1 VTRLYLVRHG
11 RAAAGWNVDPDPSLD
26 DVGRRQA
33 AEVADAL
40 TPFGPMPIISSAL
53 QRCQQTAQHLA
64 AKWNADV
71 RIEPAVGEIPSP
83 PDHTMETRVEWLRE
97 AMRGTWNDV
106 ARTSGEHYL
115 AYRNEVVQ
123 ALRRLTDDT
132 VIFSHFIA
140 INVVL
145 GAAMSDDRL
154 VIASLDNCSVT
165 EVVVGID
172 GSLAIDSIGREAD
185 TLIR

>member
-26 DVGRRQA
+26 DIGRRQA
-33 AEVADAL
+33 AAVANAL
-40 TPFGPMPIISSAL
+40 DKVGPLAIVSSPL
-53 QRCQQTAQHLA
+53 MRCQQTARHLA
-64 AKWNADV
+64 EKWNTEV
-71 RIEPAVGEIPSP
+71 RVEPGVGEIPSP
-83 PDHTMETRVEWLRE
+83 PNHTMETRVEWLRE
-97 AMRGTWNDV
+97 AMRGTWHDV
-106 ARTSGEHYL
+106 AQSSGVQYL
-115 AYRNEVVQ
+115 AYRDNVVKTI
-123 ALRRLTDDT
+123 RLFTSDT

-145 GAAMSDDRL
+145 GAALGDDRL

-165 EVVVGID
+165 EVVVGPDGTLSID
-172 GSLAIDSIGREAD
+172 EIGREAD

>member
-1 VTRLYLVRHG
+1 MTRLYLVRHG

-40 TPFGPMPIISSAL
+40 TSFGPMPIISSPL
-53 QRCQQTAQHLA
+53 QRCQQTAQRLA
-64 AKWNADV
+64 VKWNADV
-71 RIEPAVGEIPSP
+71 HIEPAVGEIPSP
-83 PDHTMETRVEWLRE
+83 PNHTMETRVEWLRE
-97 AMRGTWNDV
+97 AMRGTWHDV
-106 ARTSGEHYL
+106 AQSSGAQYL
-115 AYRNEVVQ
+115 AYRDNLVRTIQ
-123 ALRRLTDDT
+123 QITSDT

-145 GAAMSDDRL
+145 GAALGDDRL

-165 EVVVGID
+165 EVVVGADGTLSID
-172 GSLAIDSIGREAD
+172 GIGHEAD

>member
-1 VTRLYLVRHG
+1 MTRLYLVRHG

-33 AEVADAL
+33 AEVAEAL
-40 TPFGPMPIISSAL
+40 TPFRPMPIISSPL
-53 QRCQQTAQHLA
+53 QRCQQTARHLA
-64 AKWNADV
+64 EKWSTEV
-71 RIEPAVGEIPSP
+71 RVEPGVGEIPSP

-97 AMRGTWNDV
+97 AMRGTWHDV
-106 ARTSGEHYL
+106 AQSSGAQYL
-115 AYRNEVVQ
+115 AYRDNVVRTIQ
-123 ALRRLTDDT
+123 RITSDT

-145 GAAMSDDRL
+145 GAALGDDRL

-165 EVVVGID
+165 EVVVGADGTLSID
-172 GSLAIDSIGREAD
+172 EIGREAD